1 MKGLSFLDECATPW
15 CHEHCLEK
23 IERDIW
29 DFEEVAGVED
39 GEADV
44 GDGES
49 REVIVAERQIFRCP
63 ATQNDPLVPGTVL
76 RWRYS
81 ANGLSNQSHN
91 IISVVVKLQRGQLE
105 KRFSLK

>member
-1 MKGLSFLDECATPW
+1 M
-15 CHEHCLEK
+15 
-23 IERDIW
+23 
-29 DFEEVAGVED
+29 AGVED

-63 ATQNDPLVPGTVL
+63 ATQNDPLVPGMVL

-105 KRFSLK
+105 KRFSPKWLTLMSSNTQISSRPGLAKYSSKSASRGIDC